1 MRALRGDLFEITDED
16 PLELAVDEEAP
27 SDPLVAAPAD
37 ELCVDEPDP
46 RVPSPAARHPGRAG
60 SRRGRWVLFTA
71 LICAAAAGVAA
82 LGASESARRSSDKHA
97 TRDARVPDP
106 PVRRS
111 SSQPP
116 RSQRRDRGHARR
128 ELIRDSPPRHV
139 VATSTADAAP
149 GAEPGPPT
157 GAMAEPVTEPNAVEH
172 EFGFER

>member
-27 SDPLVAAPAD
+27 SDPFVAAPAD
-37 ELCVDEPDP
+37 ELYVDELHPHLP
-46 RVPSPAARHPGRAG
+46 LPAARHPGRLG
-60 SRRGRWVLFTA
+60 SRRWRWILLAA

-82 LGASESARRSSDKHA
+82 LRAPESAQRGSDKHV

-106 PVRRS
+106 PLRRS

-116 RSQRRDRGHARR
+116 PSQRRDRRHARR
-128 ELIRDSPPRHV
+128 ELIRESPPRHV

-149 GAEPGPPT
+149 AAEPGPPT
-157 GAMAEPVTEPNAVEH
+157 GAMAEPVIEPSAVEH